1 MSIAAFAKTRDDDIC
16 FAFSEWTL
24 QKSFD
29 KLDRE
34 ASCNDLLDHYYFT
47 TYLILF
53 FVLLILKI
61 MNFDFLYVCFWI
73 YMMYIVNLSGINYV
87 S

>member
-34 ASCNDLLDHYYFT
+34 AACNDLLDHYYFT
-47 TYLILF
+47 TYLIHFFCSPNFKNNEFWFSIWLF
-53 FVLLILKI
+53 L
-61 MNFDFLYVCFWI
+61 NLYDVYC
-73 YMMYIVNLSGINYV
+73 
-87 S
+87 